1 MVQPTPWQAGKSD
14 RQADLPSRS
23 KGRATRRQI
32 DVAQVLASVPPL
44 PASFRKDWAYL
55 CAAVGNVIVFYLLFK
70 PWGVGN
76 GPDGKIATN
85 AFGRLRVSTTLT
97 SLWSGAPPTPT
108 KVNGTWAVL
117 ASVAIAVTVFSV
129 LINLQAR
136 TELLSR
142 VATGA
147 TVAVAFFVVMALVD
161 INSKLEALRGMV
173 SSGSHRDMGTQI
185 GLIIRWASGNG
196 SYPMPGARQYA
207 WPTGTL
213 TTEAWLALA
222 FAAVSALVAL
232 TQWVRG
238 RPNGSHRWQWRLP
251 VATGSES
258 SESDHADQGSTA
270 RTGKAEPEQAAAE
283 QTKPEQT
290 KPEQTKP
297 EQATAEQAKPGQ
309 AKPGQT
315 GPDPS

>member
-14 RQADLPSRS
+14 RQALPSRER
-23 KGRATRRQI
+23 GRAARRQI
-32 DVAQVLASVPPL
+32 DIAQVLASVPPL

-55 CAAVGNVIVFYLLFK
+55 CAAAGNIVVFYLLFK

-85 AFGRLRVSTTLT
+85 AFGRLRVNTTLT

-117 ASVAIAVTVFSV
+117 ASVAIAVTVFAV
-129 LINLQAR
+129 VINLQAR

-147 TVAVAFFVVMALVD
+147 TVAVTIFVVMALVD

-196 SYPMPGARQYA
+196 SYPIPGARQYA

-213 TTEAWLALA
+213 TTEAWLALV

-238 RPNGSHRWQWRLP
+238 LPNGSVRWQWRFP
-251 VATGSES
+251 TATGSES
-258 SESDHADQGSTA
+258 SEPDNGTTPRTDQAD
-270 RTGKAEPEQAAAE
+270 PEQAAAG
-283 QTKPEQT
+283 QTEPEQASAA
-290 KPEQTKP
+290 KQTKP
-297 EQATAEQAKPGQ
+297 EQASAEQAKPGQ

-315 GPDPS
+315 GPDPN